1 MALKISYDANT
12 NSCRVNV
19 KTPFS
24 IDDSFALMTP
34 SGMARCK
41 IDSMKDFKGGD
52 VDRLHPGT
60 EGVVFLQENVENLS
74 SNANFAF
81 FVREIT

>member
-1 MALKISYDANT
+1 
-12 NSCRVNV
+12 
-19 KTPFS
+19 
-24 IDDSFALMTP
+24 MTP